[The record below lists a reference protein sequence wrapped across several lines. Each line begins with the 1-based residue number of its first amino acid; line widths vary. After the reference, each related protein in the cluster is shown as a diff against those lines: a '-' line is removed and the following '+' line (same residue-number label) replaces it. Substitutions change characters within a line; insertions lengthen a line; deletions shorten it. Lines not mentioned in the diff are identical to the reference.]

1 MKNRILTALVLL
13 GLLVQ
18 APVWAGEK
26 EQMSLQEEKVLVEL
40 MEQVLAAPHTALAP
54 QAPAMRRI
62 LIVDAQGNR
71 IREDRLAAGEDFCA
85 STTLVPMI
93 YRCEYLT
100 TIGNTCYFLLPA
112 QKNLEFPVKNPAIS
126 AQTGNFQPAI

>member
-1 MKNRILTALVLL
+1 MKNQILTALVML
-13 GLLVQ
+13 GLFVQ

-26 EQMSLQEEKVLVEL
+26 EQMSIQEEKVLVEL
-40 MEQVLAAPHTALAP
+40 MEQVLAGPHAAETA
-54 QAPAMRRI
+54 QIPALRRI

-71 IREDRLAAGEDFCA
+71 IREDKLAAGEDFCA
-85 STTLVPMI
+85 SSTLVPMI

-112 QKNLEFPVKNPAIS
+112 QTNLGFPVKNPTFS
-126 AQTGNFQPAI
+126 AQAGNFQPAI